1 MNRGRMSRARLWLST
16 TAFLILAL
24 AVGEGIHQLRLAAP
38 AAGLEFIT
46 PGSSSPDDPT
56 DAAITCR
63 RRTSGD
69 PTTPEGAVVA
79 LPDRPVRSSEVVNCP
94 EVFDG
99 HTIEYIGEVVGDVL
113 RRDDGAW
120 LLVNDDAYALESGPL
135 PAHRDYHGTNTGL
148 TVWVGTEIA
157 DVIEMTGGPGRRGD
171 VFHFRG
177 PILRVDP
184 ADGGG
189 LTLRARE
196 AELVSR
202 GTDVPLRTHGAQTA
216 VAIVAAAVALT
227 TTIAERVR
235 ARVR

>member
-1 MNRGRMSRARLWLST
+1 MSRTRLWLIT

-38 AAGLEFIT
+38 STELEFIT
-46 PGSSSPDDPT
+46 PGSRSPDDPT
-56 DAAITCR
+56 DPAITCR
-63 RRTSGD
+63 RRTSGV
-69 PTTPEGAVVA
+69 PTTPEGATVS
-79 LPDRPVRSSEVVNCP
+79 LPDRPVRSSEIVNCP
-94 EVFDG
+94 DVFDG
-99 HTIEYIGEVVGDVL
+99 HTVEYIGEVIGDVL
-113 RRDDGAW
+113 RRDGGAW

-157 DVIEMTGGPGRRGD
+157 DAIEVTGGPGRRGD
-171 VFHFRG
+171 VFRFRG
-177 PILRVDP
+177 QILRVDP
-184 ADGGG
+184 EDGGG
-189 LTLRARE
+189 LTLRARDG
-196 AELVSR
+196 ELISP

-227 TTIAERVR
+227 TMISERVR